1 MAQINELIPFILY
14 FEAGVP
20 KKYLSLPLSQL
31 FDKAKLTGFA
41 NDPDD
46 RGGATMCGITIATFE
61 SYCRKKGYPKPTVER
76 LKAIAFDQWRE
87 VLKTLFWDKW
97 QADKINNQA
106 IANILVDWVWASGTN
121 GIKIPQRI
129 LGVTQDGIVGPKTLA
144 ALNQC
149 DPKVLFSKIH
159 TEREKFIDTIIR
171 NRPTNAKYRNGWMR
185 RLNAITYDGLKFE

>member
-1 MAQINELIPFILY
+1 M
-14 FEAGVP
+14 
-20 KKYLSLPLSQL
+20 
-31 FDKAKLTGFA
+31 
-41 NDPDD
+41 
-46 RGGATMCGITIATFE
+46 
-61 SYCRKKGYPKPTVER
+61 
-76 LKAIAFDQWRE
+76 
-87 VLKTLFWDKW
+87 
-97 QADKINNQA
+97 
-106 IANILVDWVWASGTN
+106 WASGTN

-171 NRPTNAKYRNGWMR
+171 NRPTNAKYRKGWMR

>member
-1 MAQINELIPFILY
+1 MRHNHRNI
-14 FEAGVP
+14 
-20 KKYLSLPLSQL
+20 
-31 FDKAKLTGFA
+31 
-41 NDPDD
+41 
-46 RGGATMCGITIATFE
+46 E

-76 LKAIAFDQWRE
+76 LKAITFDQWRE

-171 NRPTNAKYRNGWMR
+171 NRPTNAKYRKGWMR